1 MGNRRLYKIEH
12 FYTLG
17 TSKSER
23 LKVTALNLFHPTA
36 SPRLPKDR
44 FLYVATQ
51 PLEGGGPAYRQA
63 GRGTI
68 SIKHLTGKPR
78 PLGRGTSLH
87 EILLIL
93 YLTNKISTYSITQRL
108 KIKKGFPC

>member
-12 FYTLG
+12 FHTLG
-17 TSKSER
+17 TSESER

-51 PLEGGGPAYRQA
+51 PLRAGSLPA
-63 GRGTI
+63 GRQEGAQYNTRRN
-68 SIKHLTGKPR
+68 TF
-78 PLGRGTSLH
+78 LGSAAL
-87 EILLIL
+87 
-93 YLTNKISTYSITQRL
+93 
-108 KIKKGFPC
+108 